1 MRTITEAL
9 EALHKNLKNSAEIIT
24 IDFNKK
30 CHEVADKLSVKI
42 NDLEKY
48 AKDSKDHSLET
59 IKEQYKNLTEDLQD
73 YQKIKDNKVEEYRQ
87 TLVKKLDDLSKK
99 IEEYNNK
106 HKH

>member
-9 EALHKNLKNSAEIIT
+9 EELHKNLKNSAEIIT
-24 IDFNKK
+24 VDFSKK
-30 CHEVADKLSVKI
+30 CHEVADKLSIKI

-73 YQKIKDNKVEEYRQ
+73 YQKIKDDKVEEYRQ
-87 TLVKKLDDLSKK
+87 TIVKNL
-99 IEEYNNK
+99 II
-106 HKH
+106 